1 MKTFNERAAQGE
13 IYIRRIGDL
22 PTTRKAPAGY
32 TALPVEAGHLIVGH
46 SETGHHHVLDPK
58 ACTVA
63 VMDRPPEGMRILRA
77 IVEHA
82 TQLEHQRPHDTHEPI
97 MLSPGEYEFRIAR
110 EFDPYEKLARQ
121 QMD

>member
-1 MKTFNERAAQGE
+1 MRTFNLRAAQGE

-22 PTTRKAPAGY
+22 PTRHEVPTGY
-32 TALPVEAGHLIVGH
+32 TALAAESGNLIIGH

-58 ACTVA
+58 SCSVA
-63 VMDRPPEGMRILRA
+63 VMDRPPEGMRILHA
-77 IVEHA
+77 IVEQA
-82 TQLEHQRPHDTHEPI
+82 TPLVHQRPHDTHEPI
-97 MLSPGEYEFRIAR
+97 MLAPGEYEFRIAR